1 MGDANIK
8 PSLTSTTNADAANS
22 PHVANSSPVK
32 ARDAS
37 VQHDEQNG
45 DILVEND
52 EDAVIY

>member
-22 PHVANSSPVK
+22 PPVAKSSPVK